1 MTAISIFIANS
12 NFKGAYDEIFHHIN
26 LIGNFNLH
34 AIVNDFLMAIFF
46 LYVGLE
52 IKKEILEGS
61 LSSFK
66 RASFPVIASLGGVI
80 VPAII
85 FMIINRNTRYLPGVG
100 VAISTDIAFAIGI
113 FMIFKSK
120 LNSNLKI
127 FLLSLAVVDDLISI
141 LAIVFLYSAK
151 INMRAMLI
159 SVAILLILMAINKV
173 FKVDNVYIYLFVG
186 LFLWY
191 FVYSSGIHATISGVL
206 LAATIPSRKTRG
218 EESTADKLEHRLSK
232 LSNLVILPLFAFAN
246 TSIALNLNINV
257 TDASN
262 LVMGIMCGLV
272 IGKPLGVVSFS
283 FIATKLHIAEKPE
296 KASWISITEVALLTG
311 IGFTMSIFVSELAFS
326 YDENVINLAKIS
338 ILTASMT
345 SVIFTQIAL
354 YLKNSFVGVKI
365 KSLIGI
371 NASKVLI

>member
-1 MTAISIFIANS
+1 MTVISIFIANS
-12 NFKGAYDEIFHHIN
+12 NFKSTYDEIFHHVN

-66 RASFPVIASLGGVI
+66 KASFPVIASLGGVI

-85 FMIINRNTRYLPGVG
+85 FIIININTRYLSGVG

-151 INMRAMLI
+151 INMVAMLI
-159 SVAILLILMAINKV
+159 SAVILLILMLINKV
-173 FKVDNVYIYLFVG
+173 FKIDNVYVYLFIG

-206 LAATIPSRKTRG
+206 LASTIPSRKIRG
-218 EESTADKLEHRLSK
+218 EESTADKLEHRLGK
-232 LSNLVILPLFAFAN
+232 LSNLFILPLFAFAN
-246 TSIALNLNINV
+246 TSIVLNLNMNV
-257 TDASN
+257 ADASN

-283 FIATKLHIAEKPE
+283 FIATKLHISEKPE
-296 KASWISITEVALLTG
+296 KASWISIIEVALLTG

-345 SVIFTQIAL
+345 SIIFTKIAL
-354 YLKNSFVGVKI
+354 YLKHSFLVEKL
-365 KSLIGI
+365 KYLIRI
-371 NASKVLI
+371 MQLKY

>member
-1 MTAISIFIANS
+1 MTAISVLIANS
-12 NFKGAYDEIFHHIN
+12 NFKGVYDEIFHHIN
-26 LIGNFNLH
+26 LVGNFNLH

-66 RASFPVIASLGGVI
+66 KASFPVIASLGGVI

-151 INMRAMLI
+151 INMRAILI
-159 SVAILLILMAINKV
+159 SAAILLILMAINKV

-206 LAATIPSRKTRG
+206 LAATIPSRKTNG

-246 TSIALNLNINV
+246 TSIALNLNVNV
-257 TDASN
+257 ADASN
-262 LVMGIMCGLV
+262 LVMGIICGLV

-354 YLKNSFVGVKI
+354 YLKHSFVGVKI

-371 NASKVLI
+371 MRVKY

>member
-1 MTAISIFIANS
+1 M
-12 NFKGAYDEIFHHIN
+12 
-26 LIGNFNLH
+26 H

-66 RASFPVIASLGGVI
+66 KASFPVIASLGGVI

-85 FMIINRNTRYLPGVG
+85 FMIINRNTEYLSGVG
-100 VAISTDIAFAIGI
+100 VAISTDIAFAVGI
-113 FMIFKSK
+113 FMIFKSR
-120 LNSNLKI
+120 LNSNLKV

-141 LAIVFLYSAK
+141 LAILFLYSAK
-151 INMRAMLI
+151 INIYALLI
-159 SVAILLILMAINKV
+159 SIGLLLTLMLLNKV
-173 FKVDNVYIYLFVG
+173 FKIDNVFVYLFVG
-186 LFLWY
+186 AFLWY

-206 LAATIPSRKTRG
+206 LAAVIPSRKVRG
-218 EESTADKLEHRLSK
+218 EESTADKLEHK
-232 LSNLVILPLFAFAN
+232 LAKISNLIILPLFALAN
-246 TSIALNLNINV
+246 TSIVFNLDVNV
-257 TDASN
+257 ANASN
-262 LVMGIMCGLV
+262 LAMGIICGLV

-296 KASWISITEVALLTG
+296 NASWISIIEVALLTG

-326 YDENVINLAKIS
+326 YNDSVINLAKLS

-345 SVIFTQIAL
+345 SIILTQIAL
-354 YLKNSFVGVKI
+354 YVKHSFVGMKI
-365 KSLIGI
+365 KYLVGLMHL
-371 NASKVLI
+371 KY

>member
-12 NFKGAYDEIFHHIN
+12 NFKGSYDKIFHDVN

-52 IKKEILEGS
+52 IKKEVLEGS

-66 RASFPVIASLGGVI
+66 KASFPVIASLGGVI

-151 INMRAMLI
+151 INMRAILI
-159 SVAILLILMAINKV
+159 SAAILLILMAINKV

-206 LAATIPSRKTRG
+206 LAATIPSRKTNG

-246 TSIALNLNINV
+246 TSIALNLNVNV
-257 TDASN
+257 ADASN
-262 LVMGIMCGLV
+262 LVMGIICGLV

-283 FIATKLHIAEKPE
+283 FIATKLHIAEKPK

-354 YLKNSFVGVKI
+354 YLKHSFVGVKI

-371 NASKVLI
+371 MRVKY

>member
-1 MTAISIFIANS
+1 
-12 NFKGAYDEIFHHIN
+12 
-26 LIGNFNLH
+26 
-34 AIVNDFLMAIFF
+34 MAIFF

-66 RASFPVIASLGGVI
+66 KASFPVIASLGGVI

-85 FMIINRNTRYLPGVG
+85 FMIINRNTKYLPGVG

-151 INMRAMLI
+151 INMQALLI
-159 SVAILLILMAINKV
+159 SFGILFVLMVINKV
-173 FKVDNVYIYLFVG
+173 FKVDNVYVYLVVG

-191 FVYSSGIHATISGVL
+191 FVYISGIHATISGVL
-206 LAATIPSRKTRG
+206 LASTIPSRKING
-218 EESTADKLEHRLSK
+218 EESTADKLEHKLSK

-246 TSIALNLNINV
+246 TSIAFNLNINV

-262 LVMGIMCGLV
+262 LVMGIICGLV

-296 KASWISITEVALLTG
+296 KASWISVTEVALLTG

-326 YDENVINLAKIS
+326 YDENVVILAKIS
-338 ILTASMT
+338 ILTASMV
-345 SVIFTQIAL
+345 SIMVTQMAL
-354 YLKNSFVGVKI
+354 ALKHSALGIKI
-365 KSLIGI
+365 KSLVG
-371 NASKVLI
+371 LIH